1 MSLTFDSAPES
12 LVNISNDILGILQAD
27 AEPHQIV
34 GHTEGDP
41 LLLLDGGVRH
51 QVGELGQTLV
61 PAEWLRQSDDLDVV
75 CERTEES
82 VKITLRAERKFLL
95 SCSPPLM

>member
-1 MSLTFDSAPES
+1 MPFSLSVCMSLTFDSAPES

-61 PAEWLRQSDDLDVV
+61 TAE
-75 CERTEES
+75 
-82 VKITLRAERKFLL
+82 
-95 SCSPPLM
+95 